1 MSRRNTLYTKTI
13 DYTTVE
19 EFLDQ
24 SIDMSEGIPP
34 SMTSSIHAVT
44 ERFQQDR
51 EYRKQSI
58 IDAVNTYYSEKG
70 WNPAAIR
77 NMRVAVSNCSRD
89 NRRKQYPTGWK
100 MPDSQRE
107 AISRAMT
114 GKRWKMVDGKRQYIV
129 SD

>member
-1 MSRRNTLYTKTI
+1 MSRRNTLYTKNI
-13 DYTTVE
+13 DYTLVE

-34 SMTSSIHAVT
+34 SITSSIHAVT
-44 ERFQQDR
+44 ARFQQDR
-51 EYRKQSI
+51 EFTKQSI
-58 IDAVNTYYSEKG
+58 VNAVQDYYDSKG

-100 MPDSQRE
+100 MPQSQRD

-114 GKRWKMVDGKRQYIV
+114 GKRWKMVDGKRTYI
-129 SD
+129 

>member
-19 EFLDQ
+19 EYLDEFTG
-24 SIDMSEGIPP
+24 DEPIPP
-34 SMTSSIHAVT
+34 SMTSSLKAVT
-44 ERFQQDR
+44 AKFQTDR
-51 EYRKQSI
+51 QYTKQSI
-58 IDAVNTYYSEKG
+58 VNAVQDYYDSKG
-70 WNPAAIR
+70 WSPAAIR

-100 MPDSQRE
+100 MPQSQRD

-114 GKRWKMVDGKRQYIV
+114 GRHWKIVDGHRVYV
-129 SD
+129 

>member
-34 SMTSSIHAVT
+34 SITSSLKAVT
-44 ERFQQDR
+44 ARFQTDR
-51 EYRKQSI
+51 QYTKQSI
-58 IDAVNTYYSEKG
+58 VNAVQDYYDSKG
-70 WNPAAIR
+70 WNPASIR

-89 NRRKQYPTGWK
+89 NRRKQYPSGWK
-100 MPDSQRE
+100 MPQSQRD
-107 AISRAMT
+107 AISKAMT
-114 GKRWKMVDGKRQYIV
+114 GKRWKIVDGHRVYL
-129 SD
+129 

>member
-19 EFLDQ
+19 EYLDEFTG
-24 SIDMSEGIPP
+24 DDPIPP
-34 SMTSSIHAVT
+34 SMSSSIHAVT
-44 ERFQQDR
+44 ARFQTDR

-100 MPDSQRE
+100 MPQSQRD

-114 GKRWKMVDGKRQYIV
+114 GKRWKMVDGKRTYI
-129 SD
+129 

>member
-1 MSRRNTLYTKTI
+1 MPKNGLYAKNI
-13 DYTTVE
+13 DYTSVE
-19 EFLDQ
+19 EFLDEFTG
-24 SIDMSEGIPP
+24 DEPIPP
-34 SMTSSIHAVT
+34 SMTSSLKAVT
-44 ERFQQDR
+44 AKFQQDR

-58 IDAVNTYYSEKG
+58 IDAVNTYYNEKG

-100 MPDSQRE
+100 MPQSQRE

-114 GKRWKMVDGKRQYIV
+114 GKRWKMVNGHRIYV